1 MTAISDL
8 NKKAIKPD
16 VLAELAIEDE
26 KLLDALLQGISPD
39 VQKAVLR
46 ENSSKA
52 LVFMAEQWPETLL
65 PHWSY
70 FIGLLKSDN
79 GFSKVVAIRVI
90 TFLIPVDTTGL
101 FDKAFNVFFNLL
113 DDKSVMVAS
122 HTAGLSGKIA
132 KAKPSLQSRI
142 TKRLL
147 DIDKTHFDPG
157 RQGLIKSYIIEAL
170 DQYFAESK
178 NKTEIIAFVKQQVN
192 CASPKTRKMA
202 KTFLEKWKGSV

>member
-90 TFLIPVDTTGL
+90 TSLIPLETTGL
-101 FDKAFNVFFNLL
+101 FDKAFNVFFDLL

-147 DIDKTHFDPG
+147 DIDKTHFDPS

-202 KTFLEKWKGSV
+202 KAFLKKWEGSV